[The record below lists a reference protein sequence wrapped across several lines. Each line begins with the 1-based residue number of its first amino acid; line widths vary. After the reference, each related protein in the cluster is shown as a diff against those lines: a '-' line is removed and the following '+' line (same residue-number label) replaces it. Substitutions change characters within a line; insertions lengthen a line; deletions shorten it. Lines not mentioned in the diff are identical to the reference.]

1 VTADR
6 PLPCECLERPS
17 GSRPRSLTVQTRT
30 NVEPRLRYCLRAE
43 FSGLTLGALM
53 SAEFSAGGLSS
64 NYDALLKE

>member
-1 VTADR
+1 
-6 PLPCECLERPS
+6 
-17 GSRPRSLTVQTRT
+17 VQTRT